1 MRTDFFI
8 AKRYL
13 FAKKSH
19 NVINVIS
26 IISVIGVMVGTM
38 GLIIVLSVFNGF
50 SGLVVSLYN
59 SFDPDIKITPVTGKS
74 FDPGEINLTSLRN
87 IEGIAHISYSLEE
100 NALLKY
106 GDRQFIATIK
116 GVDSTFLKIAGID
129 DMIIDGSLV
138 LEENGIDY
146 AVVGGS
152 IAYSLSLSLIDPF
165 NVLSIYVPKNSY

>member
-19 NVINVIS
+19 NVINIIS
-26 IISVIGVMVGTM
+26 IISVLGVMVGTA

-50 SGLVVSLYN
+50 SDLVVSLYN
-59 SFDPDIKITPVTGKS
+59 SFDPDLKITPVSGKS
-74 FDPGEINLTSLRN
+74 FEPALVDYEGLKN
-87 IEGIAHISYSLEE
+87 IKGVEYVSNSLEE

-116 GVDSTFLKIAGID
+116 GVDSNFLKIADIEES
-129 DMIIDGSLV
+129 IVDGSLL
-138 LEENGIDY
+138 LEDEKSSY
-146 AVVGGS
+146 AVVGGN
-152 IAYSLSLSLIDPF
+152 IAYSLSLSLNDPF
-165 NVLSIYVPKNSY
+165 NILSENKK